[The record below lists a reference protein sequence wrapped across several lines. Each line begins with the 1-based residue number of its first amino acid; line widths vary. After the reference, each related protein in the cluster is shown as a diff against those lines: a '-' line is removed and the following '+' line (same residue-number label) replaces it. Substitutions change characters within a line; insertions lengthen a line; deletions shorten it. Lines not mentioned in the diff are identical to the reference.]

1 MKIAIRPD
9 AEAVAALAARLI
21 AAQLT
26 ARPDSVLGLATGR
39 TMERVYARLIALHD
53 TSGLEVRSCTCFN
66 LDEYI
71 GLPPDDPR
79 CYRRFMDRHL
89 FDRLPVA
96 RDRIHVPDGTTADQ
110 AAEAARYEA
119 AIRASGG
126 IDLQLLGLGD
136 TGHIGFNEPLSSF
149 ASRTR
154 AVTLAPRTRAQNATL
169 FDGDETAVPARA
181 MTMGV
186 ATILEARRILLVVI
200 GSAKAAIL
208 ARAIEGPMT
217 ASISGS
223 ALQLHPDCLVL
234 ADEPAAAGLAE
245 RAFYDHLAVTDP
257 DLLAL
262 PG

>member
-9 AEAVAALAARLI
+9 AEAVAALAAHLI
-21 AAQLT
+21 AAQLA

-39 TMERVYARLIALHD
+39 TMERVYARLVGLHEA
-53 TSGLEVRSCTCFN
+53 TGFEIRHCTCFN

-71 GLPPDDPR
+71 GLEPQDPHS
-79 CYRRFMDRHL
+79 YRRFMDRHL
-89 FDRLPVA
+89 FDLLPIA
-96 RDRIHVPDGTTADQ
+96 RDRTHLPDGLAADL
-110 AAEAARYEA
+110 AAEAARYEQ

-126 IDLQLLGLGD
+126 IDLQVLGLGE

-154 AVTLAPRTRAQNATL
+154 DVTLAPRTRTQNAAL
-169 FDGDETAVPARA
+169 FDGVETAVPARA

-186 ATILEARRILLVVI
+186 ATILEARRILLVVT
-200 GSAKAAIL
+200 GTAKAAIL

-234 ADEPAAAGLAE
+234 ADEPAAAALAE
-245 RAFYDHLAVTDP
+245 RTFYDHLAATDP